1 MLRKL
6 NRKIWRTN
14 RLGLSGSKQQGL
26 STAYTTGSDPSRLR
40 GIYPNER
47 ISLVVKIC
55 FWDFTGNPIVGN
67 NVHWESDSAPSI
79 ASSLEAFS
87 G

>member
-1 MLRKL
+1 M
-6 NRKIWRTN
+6 
-14 RLGLSGSKQQGL
+14 
-26 STAYTTGSDPSRLR
+26 
-40 GIYPNER
+40 
-47 ISLVVKIC
+47 KIC

-67 NVHWESDSAPSI
+67 NVHWENDSAPSI